1 MDTSELYRSDFRYDK
16 DLSQGDLGPTYGR
29 VLERVGP
36 GRKVLEV
43 GCHTGYFSRVLRA
56 HGCQV
61 VGVEINAEA
70 AARAIDDGFDVRVG
84 SVEDPALRADLPREF
99 DVLLLM
105 DVLEHLVD
113 PWTALR
119 SLRERLRP
127 DGRALISLPNV
138 ACWTVRSALLRGR
151 WEYTRDGLLDRTHLR
166 FFTFD
171 TARALIRESGFT
183 LTEWWATMPSVP
195 LGGKLQASPLT
206 RWLAPYWM
214 AAATK
219 RFPNLCVAQFLFEA
233 AAVSPEPV

>member
-43 GCHTGYFSRVLRA
+43 GCHTGYFSRVLRE

-84 SVEDPALRADLPREF
+84 SVEDPALLADLPREF

-119 SLRERLRP
+119 GLRERLRP

-138 ACWTVRSALLRGR
+138 ACWTVRNALLRGR

-171 TARALIRESGFT
+171 TARVLIRDSGFT

-206 RWLAPYWM
+206 RWLASYWM
-214 AAATK
+214 AAATR

-233 AAVSPEPV
+233 AAVSPEAV